1 MLSKLI
7 RQTGILLS
15 GNLSASI
22 LNFFSVAISLKALG
36 VNSFGQVTL
45 LQAYIL
51 VLSLC
56 FNPQAW
62 QGLIRFFH
70 LEEDKG
76 PLVVSTLKYDLL
88 CAVLGTAVAVI
99 FADIYA
105 RSFNLEH
112 YAELLKWCSIYIFIN
127 QTSVAIGILRYQE
140 RYKALAMQAIISA
153 VLFFLCVLLGYWKN
167 FGVGFFVTTYLI
179 TLGLGVIYIQWLSGR
194 FVLSLLKDQ
203 QNCSQRLSKTK
214 KTEFNRF
221 NFTVHMTALA
231 DIPVKQLDNILVG
244 VVVSVGAAGAYR
256 VIKQIAT
263 ISTKL
268 TGPLNQV
275 LYPEINSYLAKK
287 AYHKVEKAM
296 SKIVILLLLPSLL
309 LVALASVTVDYWIVI
324 VFSEEL
330 LVYKWH
336 IVTFMLIHAVSTAFT
351 PIHPIFLALGYIKS
365 LLLITLLSNIV
376 LCLGILILGAK
387 IELWGVLIAIFIQ
400 YLLTIMCKLP
410 VILSRLKKGKNE
422 GSTLHT

>member
-62 QGLIRFFH
+62 QGLIRFFY
-70 LEEDKG
+70 LEKDKG
-76 PLVVSTLKYDLL
+76 SLVISTLKYDLL
-88 CAVLGTAVAVI
+88 CAVFGTAIAVI
-99 FADIYA
+99 FAEIYA

-167 FGVGFFVTTYLI
+167 YGVSFFVATYLI
-179 TLGLGVIYIQWLSGR
+179 TLGLGVIYIQCLSGR
-194 FVLSLLKDQ
+194 FVVSLL
-203 QNCSQRLSKTK
+203 QNDTHQLSKANK
-214 KTEFNRF
+214 KEFNRF
-221 NFTVHMTALA
+221 NFTVHMTSLA

-244 VVVSVGAAGAYR
+244 AVVSVGAAGAYR

-275 LYPEINSYLAKK
+275 LYPEINSYLAQK

-309 LVALASVTVDYWIVI
+309 LVALASATADYWVVI

-365 LLLITLLSNIV
+365 LLLITVLTNIV

-387 IELWGVLIAIFIQ
+387 IELWGVLIAIFAQ
-400 YLLTIMCKLP
+400 YLLTIICKLP